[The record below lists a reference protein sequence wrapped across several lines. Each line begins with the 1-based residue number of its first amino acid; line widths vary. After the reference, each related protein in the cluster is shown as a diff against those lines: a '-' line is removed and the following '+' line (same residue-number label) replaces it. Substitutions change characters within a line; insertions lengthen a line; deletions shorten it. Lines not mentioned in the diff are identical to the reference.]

1 MTKKEYEKIRQEV
14 AKRYKDEISDLRR
27 RNNMM
32 NDEYVK
38 IQEENHKLKKQIACY
53 KKKYDELPEYIRNLM
68 DLADIFSRL

>member
-1 MTKKEYEKIRQEV
+1 MTKQEYEKVRQEV

-38 IQEENHKLKKQIACY
+38 IREENHKLKKEIAYY
-53 KKKYDELPEYIRNLM
+53 KKKYNELPAYIRNIIKLDDM
-68 DLADIFSRL
+68 LSTL

>member
-32 NDEYVK
+32 NEEYVK
-38 IQEENHKLKKQIACY
+38 IRKENHKLKKEIAYY
-53 KKKYDELPEYIRNLM
+53 KQKYNELPAYIRNIIKLDNM
-68 DLADIFSRL
+68 LSTL